1 MNATIKHPV
10 QLTGGTFDHR
20 VLKSDKPVL
29 VDFWAEWCGPCRVM
43 GYILDEFTHEIGE
56 NVTVAKVNVDEE
68 PEVASRYD
76 IQSIPTIII
85 FKDGKVVDRMVGAV
99 PKKVLS
105 QRLAAVTQ
113 SS

>member
-1 MNATIKHPV
+1 MNATMKHPV
-10 QLTGGTFDHR
+10 QLTSGTFDHH

-43 GYILDEFTHEIGE
+43 GYILDEFAQEIGE
-56 NVTVAKVNVDEE
+56 NGTVAKVNVDEE
-68 PEVASRYD
+68 PGIASRYD

-85 FKDGKVVDRMVGAV
+85 FKDGKVVDRVVGAV

-113 SS
+113 LP